1 MIFIV
6 TYRGKDGA
14 LREEAVEATDRAGC
28 VAECRKR
35 GISPTKIAE
44 GGKGKG
50 RDKRGTS
57 RVGAAGDNKRTTARW
72 VAVAALGVAVIA
84 GGMWWWIGSHG
95 ATAPVTEKP
104 AKHKVEK
111 PKAEKPVRPAAKP
124 ETVSVATNV
133 PAKPERVTAKGTRI
147 PDNVKPDEFGVLRY
161 PGGLRWVDTNDLH
174 VVKHPHKK
182 RLFKHHSE
190 NSIATILTLDPSKMA
205 PFLVGRRPRFGQRFV
220 DDFKASLYEEVEFPE
235 DDTEEERE
243 VRKAVVAVKKEM
255 AEALKRGEDI
265 AKMMNDAQDELDR
278 LVSYRDS
285 IMKQLKEI
293 NQDEKYT
300 DQNVA
305 DFTAAANEMLKSQGL
320 QELRTPN
327 LTYRQMMLQRRRERM
342 NADSE
347 SNGVGEKQPDAGN
360 QK

>member
-1 MIFIV
+1 MRPLIV
-6 TYRGKDGA
+6 RGASQNAARVGFHPRR
-14 LREEAVEATDRAGC
+14 LRR
-28 VAECRKR
+28 
-35 GISPTKIAE
+35 
-44 GGKGKG
+44 GGKGKD
-50 RDKRGTS
+50 RDKRGCS
-57 RVGAAGDNKRTTARW
+57 RMEVAGYNKRTTARW
-72 VAVAALGVAVIA
+72 VAAAVLIAAVVVGGVL
-84 GGMWWWIGSHG
+84 WWIGG
-95 ATAPVTEKP
+95 RGTTALLTEKL
-104 AKHKVEK
+104 AKHKVER
-111 PKAEKPVRPAAKP
+111 PKVEKPVRPATKP
-124 ETVSVATNV
+124 EAVSVATNA
-133 PAKPERVTAKGTRI
+133 PTKPERVTAKGTRI

-174 VVKHPHKK
+174 VVKHPRKK

-235 DDTEEERE
+235 DDTEDERE
-243 VRKAVVAVKKEM
+243 VREAVVAVKKEM

-278 LVSYRDS
+278 LVSYRDA

-293 NQDEKYT
+293 NRDEKYT

-320 QELRTPN
+320 KELRTPN
-327 LTYRQMMLQRRRERM
+327 LTYRQLMLQKRRERM
-342 NADSE
+342 NADSQN
-347 SNGVGEKQPDAGN
+347 NGISENQHGTGE